1 MKGQIRHQRLR
12 PRSGTT
18 LMQTRRA
25 GSRVRKA
32 LPDRLGHKAI
42 KVLRG
47 RLDRKDYKDYKD
59 QKEMTALMVCQVRW
73 DRRARRVSQARKV
86 IRETSVLRDRKGLK
100 ESRDRKARKV

>member
-1 MKGQIRHQRLR
+1 MPARSSDLLAQRDRKGQKVTRGTAPKWVKGQIRHQRLR

-42 KVLRG
+42 KVL
-47 RLDRKDYKDYKD
+47 L
-59 QKEMTALMVCQVRW
+59 
-73 DRRARRVSQARKV
+73 ARQ
-86 IRETSVLRDRKGLK
+86 DLK
-100 ESRDRKARKV
+100 A